1 MKQTT
6 KVNLKPL
13 VKNELVPIRATTLKV
28 INIIPNADLRLQFGL
43 LDVLRKFGIKIQE
56 MDYGTCYIFVNTAG
70 KYVKMIVGNRSEYPV
85 IACYMMPRGQR
96 FPLDACGDIARA
108 FRYPKQV
115 NANTALKEAMNEYYS
130 KSNKTRHITAH

>member
-1 MKQTT
+1 MNKAT

-13 VKNELVPIRATTLKV
+13 VKNQVTPMRATTLKV

-43 LDVLRKFGIKIQE
+43 LNVLRGFGVKIEE
-56 MDYGTCYIFVNTAG
+56 MDYGTCYIFVNSAG
-70 KYVKMIVGNRSEYPV
+70 KYVKMVVGNRSAYPV
-85 IACYMMPRGQR
+85 LACYHVPRGQR

-115 NANTALKEAMNEYYS
+115 NASTALKEAMNEYYS
-130 KSNKTRHITAH
+130 KSRKTRHLTAN